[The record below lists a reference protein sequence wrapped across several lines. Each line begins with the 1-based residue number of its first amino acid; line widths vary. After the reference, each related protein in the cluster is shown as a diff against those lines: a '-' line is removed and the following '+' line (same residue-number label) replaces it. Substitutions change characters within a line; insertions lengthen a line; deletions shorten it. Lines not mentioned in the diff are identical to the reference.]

1 MEESSWCSHPQS
13 VIRRQIWCI
22 GRQIISSMGIH
33 NIHRIVNF
41 SKSFCVQ
48 CFSWRVS
55 LKNPEKSEFQ
65 IGKKSPI
72 HTIRKVK
79 FLSKNS
85 ILTKLYNFLGKSKL
99 STTKKCETPTFSRVF
114 HPNFFWQFFL
124 WNQSCQQLK
133 SPKPQHLHE
142 FLTPKKSTIFSGN
155 QSWIF
160 GQRMKISNSVLY
172 IFFISK

>member
-1 MEESSWCSHPQS
+1 MEESSWCSHTQS
-13 VIRRQIWCI
+13 VIRRQIWSI
-22 GRQIISSMGIH
+22 GRQIVSSVGIH
-33 NIHRIVNF
+33 NIYRIVNV

-85 ILTKLYNFLGKSKL
+85 ILTKLYNFLGKSML
-99 STTKKCETPTFSRVF
+99 STTKKCKSPTFSRVF
-114 HPNFFWQFFL
+114 LPQKSLRFSREIKVECLDKKWRFRTVCNLTFSLQFDGMV
-124 WNQSCQQLK
+124 
-133 SPKPQHLHE
+133 
-142 FLTPKKSTIFSGN
+142 PKKI
-155 QSWIF
+155 
-160 GQRMKISNSVLY
+160 LY
-172 IFFISK
+172 TKTQTLDN

>member
-1 MEESSWCSHPQS
+1 MEESSWCSHTQS
-13 VIRRQIWCI
+13 FIRRQIWCI

-33 NIHRIVNF
+33 NIHRIVNV

-85 ILTKLYNFLGKSKL
+85 ILTKLYNFLGKSML
-99 STTKKCETPTFSRVF
+99 STTKKVQIPNIFTSFSPQIFLTIFLVKSKLSTAKKSKTAAFSRVF
-114 HPNFFWQFFL
+114 
-124 WNQSCQQLK
+124 NQ
-133 SPKPQHLHE
+133 
-142 FLTPKKSTIFSGN
+142 N
-155 QSWIF
+155 
-160 GQRMKISNSVLY
+160 N
-172 IFFISK
+172 